1 MNMLAKPDQGYFC
14 IWYGQQCQKI
24 VLKRRS
30 RPSGHHCTMLAP
42 SEGLGGARNIGFW
55 KCSGKLILIFDNFIH
70 NIHAV

>member
-30 RPSGHHCTMLAP
+30 RPSGHHCTMLAS
-42 SEGLGGARNIGFW
+42 SEESGNYPKPGFRVLELPW
-55 KCSGKLILIFDNFIH
+55 INGVYGKLIL
-70 NIHAV
+70 VEY